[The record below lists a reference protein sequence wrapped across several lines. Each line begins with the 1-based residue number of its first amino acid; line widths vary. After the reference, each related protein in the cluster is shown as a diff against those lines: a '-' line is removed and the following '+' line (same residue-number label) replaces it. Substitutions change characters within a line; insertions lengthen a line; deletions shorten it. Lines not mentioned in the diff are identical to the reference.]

1 MKQTLFL
8 FLSSI
13 LAISFFNGCAA
24 TSQPSSTL
32 PQVTSLKEYIAF
44 KRGSETLSYA
54 VVAEKENQTLIE
66 YRTYDEAM
74 NVADARAMMDV
85 LDDAKGYCE
94 LIGGLSIY
102 GDQAIKEI
110 NTHPTA
116 LSLDYVN
123 YKSTMQKQGLGKYE
137 GFFQCRSPK
146 DGFAI
151 TFMKDHVEVR
161 QSAILGNQRDLKET
175 YSRFYMIQHD
185 HMQSLGVK
193 TWLKS
198 TKYAQF
204 LTNYTSFEEI
214 LGLEKNSSILP
225 WRYERILG
233 AHKYCTYYGGEF
245 YVSNAFTQSQS
256 MSIDDYLFT
265 RINAMSSTTINV
277 FMNQDTFICKNKD
290 PKKAFRLIHTDKQFE
305 FKQGE

>member
-13 LAISFFNGCAA
+13 LALSFFNGCATTA
-24 TSQPSSTL
+24 QPNTAL
-32 PQVTSLKEYIAF
+32 QQVTSLKEYIAF
-44 KRGSETLSYA
+44 KRGAETLSYA

-110 NTHPTA
+110 NTHPTL
-116 LSLDYVN
+116 LSFDYVT
-123 YKSTMQKQGLGKYE
+123 YKNTMQKQGLGKYE
-137 GFFQCRSPK
+137 GFFQCHSPK

-151 TFMKDHVEVR
+151 VFMKDHVEVR

-185 HMQSLGVK
+185 YKQSFGVK

-204 LTNYTSFEEI
+204 LTNYTSFEGI

-245 YVSNAFTQSQS
+245 YVSNAFTQSQL

-265 RINAMSSTTINV
+265 RINAMSSTTINI
-277 FMNQDTFICKNKD
+277 FMNQDTFICKNKNK
-290 PKKAFRLIHTDKQFE
+290 KKAFRLIHTDKQLE